1 MKLVLIPRNSVERRD
16 EILRPRGEALPK
28 GGSPDRDPHL
38 LNYNQKH
45 AGPKCGAMNLSRGPQ
60 VVAHQ
65 QEQERVAAHLRYSE
79 VPPRHRDGP
88 AHESRP
94 EERDRGH
101 KQSAPG
107 SQNKSVPRTPACRL
121 SERRKRP

>member
-1 MKLVLIPRNSVERRD
+1 MKLVLIPRNSVKRTD

-45 AGPKCGAMNLSRGPQ
+45 AGPKCGAMNPSRGPQ

-65 QEQERVAAHLRYSE
+65 QEQERVATHLRYSE
-79 VPPRHRDGP
+79 VPPRHGDGP

-94 EERDRGH
+94 KERDRGH
-101 KQSAPG
+101 KHESLVRSRIEALPEP
-107 SQNKSVPRTPACRL
+107 K
-121 SERRKRP
+121 

>member
-65 QEQERVAAHLRYSE
+65 QEQERVAAHLRYSDI
-79 VPPRHRDGP
+79 PPRRGDGP
-88 AHESRP
+88 TDESRIQQ
-94 EERDRGH
+94 RNRGDQH
-101 KQSAPG
+101 EPLMRG
-107 SQNKSVPRTPACRL
+107 TTVPTT
-121 SERRKRP
+121 EGK